1 MHAVLPMP
9 ANGLGLHLLRDT
21 LEKHSEPALTATNE
35 GSSPS
40 PHSLTGSE
48 CVKAWE
54 RVPREPGFH
63 LTNDSTALT
72 TLDGDRSSEVQSV
85 RKRPHSIQ
93 TEYLSGS
100 LGKGAVLAGPSLMAS
115 FVEHGT
121 ASKPYQRAL
130 PAEEASYPEHR
141 SSADLRDREGNQ
153 VHKPSTLELL
163 HTNLSSRRKGT
174 PSERNRSA
182 SDETGVDQRSD
193 HVQVVKKRQRA
204 SRSRTGCGTCRK
216 RKKKCDEAKPKCN
229 NCLRGNYEC
238 AGYATQPPWLETD
251 AAKAALRLQ
260 PQEQMSMAKI
270 ALSHVVHAPYDKPNG
285 EHVTP
290 IGLRT
295 FRDWVSKADEQE
307 RKPQ

>member
-40 PHSLTGSE
+40 SHSLTGSE

-54 RVPREPGFH
+54 RVPRKPGFH

-72 TLDGDRSSEVQSV
+72 TLDGDRPSEVQSE
-85 RKRPHSIQ
+85 RKGPHSIQ

-100 LGKGAVLAGPSLMAS
+100 LGKGAVLAGPSLMTS

-153 VHKPSTLELL
+153 VHK
-163 HTNLSSRRKGT
+163 
-174 PSERNRSA
+174 
-182 SDETGVDQRSD
+182 QRS
-193 HVQVVKKRQRA
+193 QR
-204 SRSRTGCGTCRK
+204 GV
-216 RKKKCDEAKPKCN
+216 
-229 NCLRGNYEC
+229 
-238 AGYATQPPWLETD
+238 
-251 AAKAALRLQ
+251 LRLIITVRLRARDQSISSVDPNDNVTIDKSGWQ
-260 PQEQMSMAKI
+260 P
-270 ALSHVVHAPYDKPNG
+270 
-285 EHVTP
+285 
-290 IGLRT
+290 
-295 FRDWVSKADEQE
+295 
-307 RKPQ
+307 